1 MNPATDYIHQPE
13 PDPEFHDASSKPLME
28 LTAGLEPVSPRE

>member
-13 PDPEFHDASSKPLME
+13 PDAAYYDASSKALEE
-28 LTAGLEPVSPRE
+28 LAAELERVSPRE